1 MCKLADFFALDDGV
15 VETRD
20 GAAVR
25 PRALEEAAIATD
37 GKVDAI
43 LGCAMELCDFV
54 FDEHFFLN
62 KG

>member
-1 MCKLADFFALDDGV
+1 M
-15 VETRD
+15 ETRD

-62 KG
+62 KGRCRSHGC